1 MLTSVI
7 KMNRKGFTIIE
18 LMVAM
23 MILFISMTAILD
35 FLVKYHRINLENTM
49 RNESMRIAEAQLEQL
64 RNAQFSGLSVGT
76 TTTTTQIPIR
86 RILVNYTVTRTI
98 QAVSAGGMAPT
109 SLAIRINVQWTYQ
122 GITHQHGAS
131 TIISTDV

>member
-1 MLTSVI
+1 MRTSVI

-49 RNESMRIAEAQLEQL
+49 RNESMRIAEAQLEQF
-64 RNAQFSGLSVGT
+64 RNTQFSALSVGT

-86 RILVNYTVTRTI
+86 NISVNYAVTRTI
-98 QAVSAGGMAPT
+98 EAVSSGGVVPT
-109 SLAIRINVQWTYQ
+109 SLAIRVNVRWSYQ
-122 GITHQHGAS
+122 GIAHQHGAS
-131 TIISTDV
+131 TIISMDI